1 MVFLTQYRQLGVSM
15 AIGTRDALVQA
26 AEGLMRTKGYAAFSY
41 ADLSEMIGI
50 RKASIHH
57 HFPTKEAL
65 GIAIVEEYIARVRVE
80 FQRIENTHNDLRGR
94 LNAYVLAFRASSEG
108 GLLPL
113 CGALAAEMA
122 ALPSGLQIIT
132 QHFFDMQL
140 KWLTSILDK
149 GVANGELSQDFKSR
163 QKAFLLLSILEGA
176 SFINWATKENDAISD
191 NIIQLIIE

>member
-1 MVFLTQYRQLGVSM
+1 MV
-15 AIGTRDALVQA
+15 IGTREALVQA

-41 ADLSEMIGI
+41 ADLSDIVGI

-57 HFPTKEAL
+57 HFPTKEEL
-65 GIAIVEEYIARVRVE
+65 GVAIVEEYIARVRVE
-80 FQRIENTHNDLRGR
+80 FQRIENVHVDLRGR

-122 ALPSGLQIIT
+122 ALPTDLQKIT
-132 QHFFDMQL
+132 YHFFDMQL

-149 GVANGELSQDFKSR
+149 GITNGELPQDVNSR
-163 QKAFLLLSILEGA
+163 HKAFLLLSVLEGA
-176 SFINWATKENDAISD
+176 SFINWATKENDAIGE
-191 NIIQLIIE
+191 NIIQLIFEKI

>member
-1 MVFLTQYRQLGVSM
+1 M

-41 ADLSEMIGI
+41 ADLSEMVGI

-57 HFPTKEAL
+57 HFPTKEEL
-65 GIAIVEEYIARVRVE
+65 GVAIVEEYIARVRVE
-80 FQRIENTHNDLRGR
+80 FQRIENAHADLRGR

-122 ALPSGLQIIT
+122 ALPSGLQKIT
-132 QHFFDMQL
+132 HHFFDMQL
-140 KWLTSILDK
+140 KWLTSILDM
-149 GVANGELSQDFKSR
+149 GIANGEVPQGFNSR
-163 QKAFLLLSILEGA
+163 HKAFLLLSVLEGA
-176 SFINWATKENDAISD
+176 SFINWATKENDAIGD
-191 NIIQLIIE
+191 NIIQLIIDEI